1 VTIFPRDVQALRTE
15 KALQIQWT
23 DGACTRSDF
32 WKLRTECQCAGCVD
46 ERTGQRTL
54 DPESVPADVAVERMD
69 LVGNYAVRIH
79 WSDGHSTGLYTWDR
93 LRNLSDKAGRP
104 AD

>member
-1 VTIFPRDVQALRTE
+1 VSVYPRDIQALRPE
-15 KALQIQWT
+15 RALRIEWT
-23 DGACTRSDF
+23 DGAITSGDF

-54 DPESVPADVAVERMD
+54 DPRTVPANVAIERME
-69 LVGNYAVRIH
+69 LVGNYAVRVH

-93 LRNLSDKAGRP
+93 LRGLGTPVENE
-104 AD
+104 